1 MVIAPDQVTRK
12 KLILI
17 KQMYQRAT
25 ILSSR
30 EHNMV
35 DRIMALVGFDLTVET
50 VLKAVVNSL
59 DAVKTPADSF
69 QGLIDQAN
77 KLLDSAYMK
86 LVPEKAHIQH
96 VHSLRND
103 AQHKAKYPNKSDLDD
118 CRIYIRD
125 FLKAFVQDVYGI
137 DFETISQT
145 ELINHK
151 QIKKHLT
158 DAQDYFKN
166 SDYQKASEL
175 ANVGLQTAIDYAGRP
190 YVGRSFKYM
199 FDKITVSDPFR
210 VQKGDPDVT
219 KAFQRI
225 QDTVRH
231 LALGLDYSDKVRFDK
246 IAGFVLLNSGGG
258 YSTHNMKKD
267 IGEDEAEFVLSFA
280 IDAIIQIENR
290 VGDLER
296 PFGQEHW
303 Q

>member
-1 MVIAPDQVTRK
+1 MVITLDQVTRK

-50 VLKAVVNSL
+50 VLKAAVNSL

-69 QGLIDQAN
+69 QGLIDQAD
-77 KLLDSAYMK
+77 KLLGSASMK
-86 LVPEKAHIQH
+86 LVPEKAHIRH

-137 DFETISQT
+137 DFETVSQT
-145 ELINHK
+145 ELIKHK

-175 ANVGLQTAIDYAGRP
+175 ANVGLHTALNYAGRP
-190 YVGRSFKYM
+190 YVGRSFDYM
-199 FDKITVSDPFR
+199 FDKIMVSDKSKG
-210 VQKGDPDVT
+210 QKGDPDVT
-219 KAFQRI
+219 KAFQKI
-225 QDTVRH
+225 QNTVRH
-231 LALGLDYSDKVRFDK
+231 LALGLDYSDKVKFNK
-246 IAGFVLLNSGGG
+246 IAGFVLFSFGGG
-258 YSTHNMKKD
+258 HNVYNMKKD

-290 VGDLER
+290 VGDLEK
-296 PFGQEHW
+296 PFGQQH
-303 Q
+303 

>member
-1 MVIAPDQVTRK
+1 MVITSDQVTRK

-69 QGLIDQAN
+69 PGLIDQAD
-77 KLLDSAYMK
+77 KLLGSASMK
-86 LVPEKAHIQH
+86 LVPEKAHIRH

-137 DFETISQT
+137 DFETVSQT

-175 ANVGLQTAIDYAGRP
+175 ANVGLQTALNYAGIP
-190 YVGRSFKYM
+190 YVGRSFEYM
-199 FDKITVSDPFR
+199 FDKIMVSDSFKA
-210 VQKGDPDVT
+210 QKGDPNIT

-231 LALGLDYSDKVRFDK
+231 LALGLDYSDKVKFNK
-246 IAGFVLLNSGGG
+246 IAGFVLFGFGGG
-258 YSTHNMKKD
+258 YKVHNMKKD

-296 PFGQEHW
+296 PLGQQHW
-303 Q
+303 W

>member
-1 MVIAPDQVTRK
+1 MVITPDQIAHK

-59 DAVKTPADSF
+59 NAMKTPADSF
-69 QGLIDQAN
+69 QGLIDQAD
-77 KLLDSAYMK
+77 KLLGSESMK
-86 LVPEKAHIQH
+86 LVPEKARIRH

-137 DFETISQT
+137 DFETVSQT

-190 YVGRSFKYM
+190 YVGHSFEYM
-199 FDKITVSDPFR
+199 FDKIMVSVPFSAP
-210 VQKGDPDVT
+210 KGDSDVT
-219 KAFQRI
+219 KAFQKI

-231 LALGLDYSDKVRFDK
+231 LALGLDYSDKVRFSK
-246 IAGFVLLNSGGG
+246 IAGFVLLLPGGG
-258 YSTHNMKKD
+258 YSMHNMKKD

-303 Q
+303 W

>member
-1 MVIAPDQVTRK
+1 
-12 KLILI
+12 
-17 KQMYQRAT
+17 
-25 ILSSR
+25 
-30 EHNMV
+30 MV

-69 QGLIDQAN
+69 QGLIYQAD
-77 KLLDSAYMK
+77 KLLGSESMK
-86 LVPEKAHIQH
+86 LVPEKAHIRH

-137 DFETISQT
+137 DFETVSQT
-145 ELINHK
+145 ELIKHK

-175 ANVGLQTAIDYAGRP
+175 ANVGLQTALNYAGIP
-190 YVGRSFKYM
+190 YVGRSFDYT
-199 FDKITVSDPFR
+199 FDKIMVSDEFKA
-210 VQKGDPDVT
+210 QKGDPNIT

-231 LALGLDYSDKVRFDK
+231 LALGLDYSDKVRFNK
-246 IAGFVLLNSGGG
+246 IAGFVLSSLGGG
-258 YSTHNMKKD
+258 YNVYNMKKD

-296 PFGQEHW
+296 PFGQQH
-303 Q
+303 

>member
-1 MVIAPDQVTRK
+1 MVITPDQVTRK

-50 VLKAVVNSL
+50 VLKAAVNSL

-69 QGLIDQAN
+69 QGLIDQAD
-77 KLLDSAYMK
+77 KLLGSASMK
-86 LVPEKAHIQH
+86 LVPEKAHIRH

-103 AQHKAKYPNKSDLDD
+103 AQHKAKYPNRSDLDD

-137 DFETISQT
+137 DFETVSQT
-145 ELINHK
+145 ELIKHK

-175 ANVGLQTAIDYAGRP
+175 ANVGLQTTLSYAGRP
-190 YVGRSFKYM
+190 YVGRSFDYM
-199 FDKITVSDPFR
+199 LDKIMVSDKSKG
-210 VQKGDPDVT
+210 QKGDPDVT
-219 KAFQRI
+219 KAFQKI
-225 QDTVRH
+225 QNTVRH
-231 LALGLDYSDKVRFDK
+231 LALGLDYSDKVKFNK
-246 IAGFVLLNSGGG
+246 IAGFVLFSLGGG
-258 YSTHNMKKD
+258 HNVYNMKKD

-290 VGDLER
+290 VGDLEK
-296 PFGQEHW
+296 PFGQQH
-303 Q
+303 

>member
-1 MVIAPDQVTRK
+1 MVITPDQVTRK

-50 VLKAVVNSL
+50 VLKAAVNSL

-69 QGLIDQAN
+69 QGLIDQAD
-77 KLLDSAYMK
+77 KLLGSASMK
-86 LVPEKAHIQH
+86 LVPEKAHIRH

-137 DFETISQT
+137 DFETVSQT
-145 ELINHK
+145 ELIKHK

-175 ANVGLQTAIDYAGRP
+175 ANVGLQTTLSYAGRP
-190 YVGRSFKYM
+190 YVGRSFDYM
-199 FDKITVSDPFR
+199 PDKIMVSDKSKG
-210 VQKGDPDVT
+210 QKGDPDVT
-219 KAFQRI
+219 KAFQKI
-225 QDTVRH
+225 QNTVRH
-231 LALGLDYSDKVRFDK
+231 LALGLDYSDKVKFNK
-246 IAGFVLLNSGGG
+246 IAGFVLFSLGGG
-258 YSTHNMKKD
+258 HNVYNMKKD

-290 VGDLER
+290 VGDLEK
-296 PFGQEHW
+296 PFGQQH
-303 Q
+303 

>member
-1 MVIAPDQVTRK
+1 MVITPDQITHK

-50 VLKAVVNSL
+50 VLKAVINSL

-69 QGLIDQAN
+69 QGLIAQAN
-77 KLLDSAYMK
+77 ELLGSVSMK

-137 DFETISQT
+137 DFETVSQT
-145 ELINHK
+145 ELIKHR

-166 SDYQKASEL
+166 SEYQKASEL
-175 ANVGLQTAIDYAGRP
+175 ANVGLQTALNYAGKP
-190 YVGRSFKYM
+190 YVGRSFDHM
-199 FDKITVSDPFR
+199 FSKIMVSDHFK
-210 VQKGDPDVT
+210 VSKGDPDVT

-225 QDTVRH
+225 QNTVRH
-231 LALGLDYSDKVRFDK
+231 LALGLDYSDKVKFNK
-246 IAGFVLLNSGGG
+246 IAGFVLFSLGGN
-258 YSTHNMKKD
+258 YHMHDMKKD

-290 VGDLER
+290 VGDLEK
-296 PFGQEHW
+296 PFGQQHW
-303 Q
+303 W

>member
-1 MVIAPDQVTRK
+1 MVITPDQVTRK

-50 VLKAVVNSL
+50 VLKAAVNSL

-69 QGLIDQAN
+69 QGLIDQAD
-77 KLLDSAYMK
+77 KLLDSASMK
-86 LVPEKAHIQH
+86 LVPEKAHIRH

-137 DFETISQT
+137 DFETVSQT
-145 ELINHK
+145 ELIKHE

-175 ANVGLQTAIDYAGRP
+175 ANVGLQTTLNYAGRP
-190 YVGRSFKYM
+190 YVGRSFDYM
-199 FDKITVSDPFR
+199 LEKIMVSDKSKG
-210 VQKGDPDVT
+210 QKGDPDVT
-219 KAFQRI
+219 KALQKI
-225 QDTVRH
+225 QNTVRH
-231 LALGLDYSDKVRFDK
+231 LALGLDYSDKVKFNK
-246 IAGFVLLNSGGG
+246 IAGFVLFSLGGG
-258 YSTHNMKKD
+258 HNVYNMKKD

-290 VGDLER
+290 VGDLEK
-296 PFGQEHW
+296 PFDQ
-303 Q
+303 